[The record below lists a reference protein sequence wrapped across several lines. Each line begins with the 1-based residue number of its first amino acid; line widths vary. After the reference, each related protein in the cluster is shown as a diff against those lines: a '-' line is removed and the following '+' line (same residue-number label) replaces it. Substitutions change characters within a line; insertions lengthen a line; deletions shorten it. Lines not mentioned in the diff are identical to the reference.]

1 METEMIMSS
10 FVSVKEELMTY
21 CSAAS
26 DVRVKKNLKVQQHL
40 SYEEQPFY
48 LTSSFWPMAFI
59 RIITEQTLST
69 KYSFF
74 KKHSL
79 GGTNKRDF

>member
-26 DVRVKKNLKVQQHL
+26 NVRVKKNLKVQQHL

-48 LTSSFWPMAFI
+48 LTSSF
-59 RIITEQTLST
+59 
-69 KYSFF
+69 
-74 KKHSL
+74 
-79 GGTNKRDF
+79 

>member
-26 DVRVKKNLKVQQHL
+26 NVRMKKNLKQHL

-48 LTSSFWPMAFI
+48 LTSSF
-59 RIITEQTLST
+59 
-69 KYSFF
+69 
-74 KKHSL
+74 
-79 GGTNKRDF
+79 